1 MMAGMP
7 PVAIRVLDWSALDV
21 QHRLRRFSYMPR
33 VWAIA

>member
-21 QHRLRRFSYMPR
+21 QHRPRRFSYMPR
-33 VWAIA
+33 LRTIA